1 MQNANVKE
9 RDIESL
15 AKYMVCIDTSRLTL
29 KTLTTDTMSPEYL
42 AWLRDSAMNRY
53 LEARHMH
60 HTGESVAQFVEDMF
74 ASDKDLLMGIF
85 LKSTGKHIGNIKLGG
100 VDRVYSRADVG
111 IIIGDQNLWGNGYA
125 TEAIEGLSD
134 FSFGSISLR
143 RLYAGAYASNKGSIK
158 AFLKAG
164 FQQEGILKG
173 HWIVNGEPEDGVLL
187 GKLSCQA
194 HK

>member
-1 MQNANVKE
+1 MTNAAARRRE
-9 RDIESL
+9 IESV
-15 AKYMVCIDTSRLTL
+15 AKSAVCIETGRLIL
-29 KTLTTDTMSPEYL
+29 KTLTTDTMSPDYL
-42 AWLRDSAMNRY
+42 DWLRDSSVNRY
-53 LEARHMH
+53 LEARHMQ
-60 HTGESVAQFVEDMF
+60 HTRESVAQFVEDMF
-74 ASDKDLLMGIF
+74 ASDKDLMMGIF

-100 VDRVYSRADVG
+100 IDRVYSRADIG
-111 IIIGDQNLWGNGYA
+111 IIIGDHTLWGKGFA

-134 FSFGSISLR
+134 HSFGSINLR

-187 GKLSCQA
+187 GKLSSQPL
-194 HK
+194 K